1 MSNLIEVL
9 ISLVTTVF
17 DHVSMFLSS
26 SAGESVLSVNGITLA
41 MSAGFGA
48 IRGNINE
55 GVLAATRRW
64 HGSID
69 DKFSN
74 IDNLITKVNQHSWSM
89 PMSMIAE
96 LTNNRDELQAIIN
109 KCRTTSASHI
119 DRDHRDSLLKSTIGF
134 CLDKVKTWA
143 YGEYSDEL
151 MTADDV
157 HSIGFL
163 LPREMGGSHRRAEPT
178 DVKAEIKVTV
188 INADFIRVVI
198 NQSAGENDSQVVHGW
213 PGGVRFAL
221 IVILAEDGKT
231 EVYRKETQRLHNDID
246 MPKGSHGKQ
255 FMIKASFL
263 RHVNDSPRFG
273 NEPTFSMPLTTEELA
288 LIKER
293 QHNEEFEAQQLEVE
307 RHLRE
312 IERIQAEMNAKK

>member
-1 MSNLIEVL
+1 MSNSIEVL

-26 SAGESVLSVNGITLA
+26 SAGESILSVNGVTLA
-41 MSAGFGA
+41 MSAVFGSM
-48 IRGNINE
+48 RGNINE

-74 IDNLITKVNQHSWSM
+74 IDNLITKVNEHSWSM
-89 PMSMIAE
+89 PMSMIGE
-96 LTNNRDELQAIIN
+96 LTGNRDQLQALIN

-119 DRDHRDSLLKSTIGF
+119 DRNQRDSLLRSTVGY

-143 YGEYSDEL
+143 YGEYSAEL

-163 LPREMGGSHRRAEPT
+163 LPREIGGSHRRTEPT
-178 DVKAEIKVTV
+178 DVKAEVKVTV

-198 NQSAGENDSQVVHGW
+198 DQSAGANAGPVAHGW
-213 PGGVRFAL
+213 PTGIRFAQ
-221 IVILAEDGKT
+221 IVILADDGKT
-231 EVYRKETQRLHNDID
+231 EVYRQPTTRLHNDIE

-263 RHVNDSPRFG
+263 RHVNDTPRFG
-273 NEPTFSMPLTTEELA
+273 NEPTFFMPLTTEELA
-288 LIKER
+288 SIKER
-293 QHNEEFEAQQLEVE
+293 QYKEEFEAQQLAVE